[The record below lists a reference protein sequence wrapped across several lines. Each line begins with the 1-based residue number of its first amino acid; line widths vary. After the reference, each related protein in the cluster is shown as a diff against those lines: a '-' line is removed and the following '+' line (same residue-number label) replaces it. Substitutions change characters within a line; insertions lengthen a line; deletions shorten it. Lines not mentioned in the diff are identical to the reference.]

1 MAKKKIKK
9 HRIKTWVIVLFAILD
24 LGALSCLFLAYANKN
39 FKSFIITTSMST
51 MRHQY
56 IAKTLYSSRTI
67 DKVLKENTIIE
78 LDEEVDLD
86 SIKVGTYEKENF
98 ESETEE
104 EILKKDKGNDLYKLI
119 TKKENG
125 KTFYIT
131 VIYDPSRISLG
142 ITSKLGV
149 EGETVKQITKN
160 NNAILGINASGFEDL
175 NENGNGGMP
184 TGTVIKD
191 GKILWESEPS
201 YWGSGYIGFNKDHK
215 LVLTK
220 ESAETA
226 IKNGMVDGVQFGPF
240 LIVNGKEAEVLG
252 NGGTGTHPRTIIAQR
267 QDGIVLFIVIDGNG
281 SKYGFRGGVNFREA
295 IDLLKKYKA
304 YNASNLDGGASSILV
319 INNEIINNPVGY
331 GATGERRHPTSWMLK

>member
-1 MAKKKIKK
+1 MARKKVKK
-9 HRIKTWVIVLFAILD
+9 HRVKTWVIVLFAILD
-24 LGALSCLFLAYANKN
+24 IGALSCLFLAYANKK

-51 MRHQY
+51 MSHQY

-86 SIKVGTYEKENF
+86 SIKIGTYEKENF

-149 EGETVKQITKN
+149 EGETIKKITKD
-160 NNAILGINASGFEDL
+160 NNAILGINASGFEDI
-175 NENGNGGMP
+175 NENGNGGEP

-191 GKILWESEPS
+191 GKIIWESEPS
-201 YWGSGYIGFNKDHK
+201 YWGSGYVGFNKDHK

-226 IKNGMVDGVQFGPF
+226 IANGMVNGVQFGPF

-252 NGGTGTHPRTIIAQR
+252 NGGSGTHPRTIIAQR

-281 SKYGFRGGVNFREA
+281 SKYGFRGGVNFKEA
-295 IDLLKKYKA
+295 IEFLKKYKV

-331 GATGERRHPTSWMLK
+331 GETGERRHPTSWMLK